1 MAVMLLTPGG
11 GGQAEVMA
19 KADTWPS
26 SQPISVRAA
35 VWQIFGATFHSRLVQ
50 SAPLTE
56 AERLRRC
63 STSLTEL
70 IERVSDTDK
79 LNLTQIWMADRL
91 LRYVTHRWKHVR
103 QQTDKIPCN
112 VQTDKIPCNVCCLGT
127 PLLQTPPHPHPL
139 TRPHPTPLSA
149 PSFSTSAKVGGG
161 GGGGGERK
169 KKGKNRCVCG
179 SCPIQS

>member
-26 SQPISVRAA
+26 SQPISIRAA

-70 IERVSDTDK
+70 IECVSDTDK

-91 LRYVTHRWKHVR
+91 LRYVTHWWKHVR

-112 VQTDKIPCNVCCLGT
+112 VCCLGT
-127 PLLQTPPHPHPL
+127 APPPPPLHPPPLDPTSPH
-139 TRPHPTPLSA
+139 THFRPIILC
-149 PSFSTSAKVGGG
+149 VG
-161 GGGGGERK
+161 E
-169 KKGKNRCVCG
+169 
-179 SCPIQS
+179 